1 MRAVG
6 RDVGMD
12 KDALSRAANSSAVI
26 LGLEPRIHNVT
37 IKRFQTWILAS
48 RARMTQSVE

>member
-1 MRAVG
+1 MLAWT
-6 RDVGMD
+6 

-26 LGLEPRIHNVT
+26 LGLEPKIHNVT
-37 IKRFQTWILAS
+37 VKRFQTWILAS